1 MKTLWMLLSFAIAWG
16 SISSWSAA
24 VAQTQEEL
32 EAVRKIP
39 ALQAQNQKPTLTL
52 WMEGGGLNLNFI
64 PTGEIIKKVWLD
76 DPSRISLSS
85 DGYLCLEAESD
96 CSNSGATVLHLKR
109 IEPIDFPHLPST
121 GTTLL
126 SIVTEGPQ
134 GRQLYQFEVR
144 YGSGGAQYST
154 AVIEPSPTTQ
164 RNLPLP
170 SEAVEIERGLQVA
183 RSKGLI
189 SPSQGNQVLVERV
202 QRFLELTR
210 SGASFQEASVQ
221 AQVSVADLK
230 QLAAMGQEQSANPS
244 AN

>member
-1 MKTLWMLLSFAIAWG
+1 MKKTWMLLTFALVWG
-16 SISSWSAA
+16 SVSSWSAA
-24 VAQTQEEL
+24 VAQTQG

-39 ALQAQNQKPTLTL
+39 ALQAQNQKPTLIL
-52 WMEGGGLNLNFI
+52 WIEGGGLNLNFI
-64 PTGEIIKKVWLD
+64 PTGEVIKKVWLD

-85 DGYLCLEAESD
+85 DGVLCLDAESD

-109 IEPIDFPHLPST
+109 IEPIDFPYLPST
-121 GTTLL
+121 NTTLL
-126 SIVTEGPQ
+126 SIVTEGPK

-154 AVIEPSPTTQ
+154 AVIEPSSVTQ
-164 RNLPLP
+164 RNSPLP

-183 RSKGLI
+183 LSKGLI
-189 SPSQGNQVLVERV
+189 SPSRSNQVLVEKV

-210 SGASFQEASVQ
+210 SGVSFQEASEQ

-230 QLAAMGQEQSANPS
+230 QLSTLGQEQSANTS